1 MPDPDPMRTQ
11 RTLEA
16 LGLAEGF
23 NLLLQNERIRGPV
36 SYRLELSAPEGM
48 STAGGKQA
56 TQHVK
61 LVPEGGGAVIVA
73 ASAHPVERWAELRTY
88 EHLAALHAQRWKG
101 ASIPLDRT
109 EYDLVMMK
117 VNRFFADKGFA
128 VREAAM
134 VSAPQGRD
142 KLAPTR
148 GARTPAQAQGG
159 PLGFVVVLVILAAA
173 LATSVFVTWFMTHRP
188 H

>member
-1 MPDPDPMRTQ
+1 MAAKREKMPDPDPMRTQ

-23 NLLLQNERIRGPV
+23 NLLLQNERIRGPI
-36 SYRLELSAPEGM
+36 SYCLELSAPEGM

-73 ASAHPVERWAELRTY
+73 ASANLVERWAELRTF

-109 EYDLVMMK
+109 AYDLVMMK
-117 VNRFFADKGFA
+117 VSRFFADKGFA

-134 VSAPQGRD
+134 P
-142 KLAPTR
+142 
-148 GARTPAQAQGG
+148 PAQARGG

-173 LATSVFVTWFMTHRP
+173 LATSAFVTWFMTHRP